1 MDTVFTNS
9 KNSGTSD
16 PHGLFPNLTDKINLK
31 RNDKHVA
38 L

>member
-9 KNSGTSD
+9 TNSGTSD
-16 PHGLFPNLTDKINLK
+16 LHGLLPNLTDKINLK
-31 RNDKHVA
+31 RNDKHVP